1 MAYSRNLIAVG
12 YVLVTLLLSSC
23 DSLRHLVR
31 PTKPAPVVDTVYM
44 QVTTG
49 GFEEVPRSTSART
62 AKLRGPGSSTTFRLG
77 DPVALVL
84 EGVNQD
90 SHAIE
95 TSLDDESGMVTMRV
109 LSKRDGTVYV
119 TKKCQTFVYS
129 SLTDL
134 PKITVASGLDP
145 EQIIV
150 TPLCD
155 RYGDLY
161 GYELRYGSVE
171 RGCNQN
177 ARRGLLQFSKCG
189 GTSTAK
195 PGVKRNKV
203 VFGRYFGL

>member
-1 MAYSRNLIAVG
+1 MTSSRNLIAVG
-12 YVLVTLLLSSC
+12 YVLATLLLSSC
-23 DSLRHLVR
+23 GNLRDLVR
-31 PTKPAPVVDTVYM
+31 PTEPAPVVDTVYM

-49 GFEEVPRSTSART
+49 GFEEVPQSAPTRT
-62 AKLRGPGSSTTFRLG
+62 AKLRGPGSAAMFRLG
-77 DPVALVL
+77 DPIALVF

-109 LSKRDGTVYV
+109 LSKRDGTVNI

-155 RYGDLY
+155 KYGDLY

-171 RGCNQN
+171 RGCNHN

-189 GTSTAK
+189 GTSVAK
-195 PGVKRNKV
+195 PRVKRNKV